1 MKASEPEEKLV
12 SKFFA
17 EADYPRRKPP
27 RHWQAVPIPASIK
40 APSIL
45 DHLRVVKPYVADE
58 DEELE
63 QSLDKFKLNRLERQ
77 IY

>member
-1 MKASEPEEKLV
+1 
-12 SKFFA
+12 
-17 EADYPRRKPP
+17 
-27 RHWQAVPIPASIK
+27 
-40 APSIL
+40 
-45 DHLRVVKPYVADE
+45 LRVVKPYVADE